1 LLDNVT
7 PLPEIALRVAVIYA
21 ALVVMIR
28 VAGKREVGQ
37 LTPLDLL
44 AMLLLSETVS
54 PALTGNDDSLPA
66 ALVAAGTLI
75 VVTVAIGRVSYRSRR
90 VERWFEGAPV
100 VLARGGDVDDDACGR
115 ERISRGEL
123 EAALRKNG
131 VRSAADTELVTLEA
145 DGSISV
151 VPRAR

>member
-1 LLDNVT
+1 V
-7 PLPEIALRVAVIYA
+7 
-21 ALVVMIR
+21 
-28 VAGKREVGQ
+28 
-37 LTPLDLL
+37 
-44 AMLLLSETVS
+44 
-54 PALTGNDDSLPA
+54 
-66 ALVAAGTLI
+66 
-75 VVTVAIGRVSYRSRR
+75 
-90 VERWFEGAPV
+90 RWFDGARV